1 MKIAVPTRDGRV
13 DDHFGHC
20 AYYTIFDIIDGE
32 IRNVSRLASPEGCGC
47 KSGIA
52 PVLKQMG
59 VAVMLAGNMGQGA
72 KNVLEAQR
80 IEVIRGCSGDVEE
93 LVKAYLAKMV
103 INASIPC
110 WYRYLHISKF
120 KNPHQS

>member
-20 AYYTIFDIIDGE
+20 AYYTIFEVIDSQVV
-32 IRNVSRLASPEGCGC
+32 NVSKMASPEGCGC

-52 PVLKQMG
+52 PVLRQMG
-59 VAVMLAGNMGQGA
+59 VTLMLAGNMGQGA
-72 KNVLEAQR
+72 RNVLEAQR

-93 LVKAYLAKMV
+93 LVKSYLAGNV
-103 INASIPC
+103 SDNGQAC
-110 WYRYLHISKF
+110 DH
-120 KNPHQS
+120 HDCH